1 MKLTMKLD
9 EINYG
14 DVAVRAMPLLTKSVD
29 AFGAVEMILAAVS
42 THLPESL
49 IRSVFD
55 AIPEARK
62 NEIIAQ
68 LALEHK
74 DRILRSVNELSEK
87 HKIGVTLKNL
97 TVHRDLTVAAEI
109 GKIDYVC
116 TVERFLPVIR
126 EKLMALGGMAS
137 VLLRPVIPNA
147 NAGQIVY
154 LMDRFVSNKDDFFAS
169 LINQNQERLIGAI
182 ENVAQKQNIRMK
194 IHSVYV
200 EL

>member
-14 DVAVRAMPLLTKSVD
+14 DVAVRAMPLLAKSVD
-29 AFGAVEMILAAVS
+29 AFGAVEMIVAAVS
-42 THLPESL
+42 TYLPEDL

-74 DRILRSVNELSEK
+74 DRILRTVNELSEK
-87 HKIGVTLKNL
+87 YKIGVNLKNL
-97 TVHRDLTVAAEI
+97 TVDRDLTVVAEI
-109 GKIDYVC
+109 GRIDYTCIVGH
-116 TVERFLPVIR
+116 FLPVIR
-126 EKLMALGGMAS
+126 EKLLALGGMAAI
-137 VLLRPVIPNA
+137 LLRPVIQNA
-147 NAGQIVY
+147 NAEQIVG

-169 LINQNQERLIGAI
+169 IINQNQERLIGAI
-182 ENVAQKQNIRMK
+182 EDVAQKQNIRMK
-194 IHSVYV
+194 IHSVFV
-200 EL
+200 EP